1 MKPLKDYIDGLR
13 YSKSG
18 PVSFRFHSEVGNILD
33 DNRNTINTLH
43 EDDKTLLNSEEIP
56 LIP

>member
-1 MKPLKDYIDGLR
+1 MIPLEIYIDRLR

-18 PVSFRFHSEVGNILD
+18 PVSFKFHSEVGNILN
-33 DNRNTINTLH
+33 DNDSQVNNLH
-43 EDDKTLLNSEEIP
+43 EDDKTLLNSDEIP